1 MPKVLEKDG
10 FRVVIYPNDHPP
22 SRVHVWKGEGEVRIQ
37 LGSANIAP
45 SLMSVEGKISSKDI
59 GKALDLVKDHKEA
72 LLKKWREI
80 HG

>member
-10 FRVVIYPNDHPP
+10 FSVVIYLNDHLP
-22 SRVHVWKGEGEVRIQ
+22 SHVHVWKGGAEVRIQ
-37 LGSANIAP
+37 LGNADIAP

-59 GKALDLVKDHKEA
+59 GKALDLIKDHKEA